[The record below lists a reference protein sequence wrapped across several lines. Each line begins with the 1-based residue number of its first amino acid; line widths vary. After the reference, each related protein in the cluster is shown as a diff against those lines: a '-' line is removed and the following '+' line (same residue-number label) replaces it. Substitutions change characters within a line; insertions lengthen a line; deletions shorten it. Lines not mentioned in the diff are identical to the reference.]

1 MISLNSLYE
10 LAEDEGIEIYAF
22 DLPLTG
28 SVSTMEPDGT
38 CYIGIDPFSIDSRSE
53 EAVCLAHELGHCLTG
68 SFYNIYA
75 VCDLRAKH
83 ERRADKWAIKKLVPR
98 DKLKKAINSG
108 FSEVWELSEYF
119 DLPEPFIRKAVT
131 FYKEQARV

>member
-1 MISLNSLYE
+1 MTSLDSLYE
-10 LAEDEGIEIYAF
+10 LAEDEEIEIYAF

-53 EAVCLAHELGHCLTG
+53 EAVCLAHELGHCITG
-68 SFYNIYA
+68 SFYNVYA

-83 ERRADKWAIKKLVPR
+83 ERRADKWAIKACPAGQAEKGY
-98 DKLKKAINSG
+98 K
-108 FSEVWELSEYF
+108 
-119 DLPEPFIRKAVT
+119 IRI
-131 FYKEQARV
+131 FGSLGIIGIF

>member
-1 MISLNSLYE
+1 MTSLDSLYE

-28 SVSTMEPDGT
+28 SVSTMESDGT
-38 CYIGIDPFSIDSRSE
+38 CYIGIDPFSIDTRSA
-53 EAVCLAHELGHCLTG
+53 EAVCLAHELGHCITG
-68 SFYNIYA
+68 SFYNVYA

-98 DKLKKAINSG
+98 DKLKNAINSG

-119 DLPEPFIRKAVT
+119 DLPEPFIRKAVA

>member
-98 DKLKKAINSG
+98 GKLKKAINSG

-131 FYKEQARV
+131 FYKEQTRV